1 MESTERK
8 CLFLFWTFFK
18 AMMFAFTNG
27 AVALPAIERGIVDK
41 KRWLTH
47 EEFWTYPVLG
57 QTLPGV
63 ISIHNAI
70 LIGNRIAGAAGAFSA
85 LMGVIIPAFVCM
97 LGIAAL
103 FQAYVDDP
111 LIQGAI
117 RGIRVVSVAII
128 LGNAVRILKTV
139 PTQAFSIVMVLAAVL
154 IPLMTGF
161 GAFRTIIACGIAGI
175 LSVLF
180 MPLAPDNNQ
189 THLNENGE

>member
-1 MESTERK
+1 MESTEQK
-8 CLFLFWTFFK
+8 CLFLFRTFFK

-27 AVALPAIERGIVDK
+27 TVALPAIERGIVDK
-41 KRWLTH
+41 KHWLTH

-70 LIGNRIAGAAGAFSA
+70 LIGNRIAGAAGAFCA

-111 LIQGAI
+111 FIQGAI

-128 LGNAVRILKTV
+128 LGN
-139 PTQAFSIVMVLAAVL
+139 
-154 IPLMTGF
+154 G
-161 GAFRTIIACGIAGI
+161 
-175 LSVLF
+175 
-180 MPLAPDNNQ
+180 
-189 THLNENGE
+189 

>member
-1 MESTERK
+1 MESTEHK
-8 CLFLFWTFFK
+8 CLFLFLTFFK

-41 KRWLTH
+41 KHWLTH

-85 LMGVIIPAFVCM
+85 LMGVIIPAFACM

-103 FQAYVDDP
+103 FQAYVDNP
-111 LIQGAI
+111 FIQGAI

-139 PTQAFSIVMVLAAVL
+139 PKQAFSIVMVLAAVF

-161 GAFRTIIACGIAGI
+161 DAFRTIIACGIAGI
-175 LSVLF
+175 LSILF
-180 MPLAPDNNQ
+180 MPLAPDNSQ
-189 THLNENGE
+189 SHLNENGE

>member
-1 MESTERK
+1 MESTKHK

-41 KRWLTH
+41 KGWLTH

-70 LIGNRIAGAAGAFSA
+70 LIGNRIAGPAGAFSA

-111 LIQGAI
+111 YIQGAI

-128 LGNAVRILKTV
+128 LGNAVRLLKTV
-139 PTQAFSIVMVLAAVL
+139 PKQAFSIVMVLAAVF

-161 GAFRTIIACGIAGI
+161 GAFRTIIGCGIAGI
-175 LSVLF
+175 LSILF
-180 MPLAPDNNQ
+180 MPLAPENSQ
-189 THLNENGE
+189 THLDESGE

>member
-1 MESTERK
+1 MESSEHK
-8 CLFLFWTFFK
+8 NLFLFWTFFK

-27 AVALPAIERGIVDK
+27 TVALPAIERGVVDK
-41 KRWLTH
+41 KCWLTH

-70 LIGNRIAGAAGAFSA
+70 LLGNRIAGPAGAFSA

-111 LIQGAI
+111 FIQGAI

-128 LGNAVRILKTV
+128 LGNAVRILRTV
-139 PTQAFSIVMVLAAVL
+139 PKQAFSMVMVLAAVF

-161 GAFRTIIACGIAGI
+161 GAFRTIIACGFAGI
-175 LSVLF
+175 LSILF
-180 MPLAPDNNQ
+180 MPLAPDNGQ
-189 THLNENGE
+189 THPNEDSE